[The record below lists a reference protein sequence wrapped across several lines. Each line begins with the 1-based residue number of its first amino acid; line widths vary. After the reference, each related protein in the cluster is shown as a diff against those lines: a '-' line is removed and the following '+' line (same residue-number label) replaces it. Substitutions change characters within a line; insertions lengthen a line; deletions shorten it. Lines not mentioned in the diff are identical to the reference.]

1 MAERNQDEASGLLQE
16 IFSSRMR
23 AAVLRQMLP
32 RPHLRYSLTEL
43 SRLLGLPISSLQH
56 ECYKLERIALLK
68 GRREGNTRRYEVARD
83 FILYRPLTRLVT
95 AAIGPEA
102 ALQAGLEAVSGLE
115 TAFLAGD
122 IPPEPGGAPA
132 RLVLIGD
139 VPLEEIDA
147 IQERATLAVNAACE
161 EIETV
166 FYRPDDW
173 QARLDQGSAYAT
185 SLLNGPRID
194 LIGGPAGQSAESEAV
209 SGANPS

>member
-1 MAERNQDEASGLLQE
+1 MAEQNQDEGSGLLQE

-23 AAVLRQMLP
+23 AAVLGQMLP

-56 ECYKLERIALLK
+56 ECYKLERIGLLK
-68 GRREGNTRRYEVARD
+68 ARREGNTRRYGVVRG
-83 FILYRPLTRLVT
+83 FVLYRPLTGLVT
-95 AAIGPEA
+95 AALGPEA
-102 ALQAGLEAVSGLE
+102 ALRAGLESVNGLE

-122 IPPEPGGAPA
+122 IPVDSDSAPA

-147 IQERATLAVNAACE
+147 IQERATLAVNAACD

-173 QARLDQGSAYAT
+173 RARLDQGSAYAT
-185 SLLNGPRID
+185 SLINGPRID
-194 LIGGPAGQSAESEAV
+194 LVGTPASASEAV
-209 SGANPS
+209 GQVSQS